1 LCLLGGRRRL
11 CLLGGFCL
19 LRKAKERNSKM
30 TELENINPSIY
41 KKTDEREVTKSELD
55 ENVVDPID
63 EREIF
68 GGLRGVKG
76 RVKGMKGRIK

>member
-1 LCLLGGRRRL
+1 LCLLGGRR
-11 CLLGGFCL
+11 GFCL
-19 LRKAKERNSKM
+19 LGKVKERNSKM

-55 ENVVDPID
+55 EDVVDPID

-68 GGLRGVKG
+68 GKLRE
-76 RVKGMKGRIK
+76 

>member
-19 LRKAKERNSKM
+19 LREAKERNSKM